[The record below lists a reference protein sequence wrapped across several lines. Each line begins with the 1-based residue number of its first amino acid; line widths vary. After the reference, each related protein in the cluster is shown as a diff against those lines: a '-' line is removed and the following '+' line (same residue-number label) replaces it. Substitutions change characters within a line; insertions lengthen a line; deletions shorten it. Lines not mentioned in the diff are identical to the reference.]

1 MNNKKKIILIILS
14 VVNLIMMFIPIIV
27 TSRPCNPDP
36 SINKVTVYISLFSYS
51 LGDFNYLIQKF
62 NSLNF
67 FSVVKDLIIY
77 MAFVLNLVF
86 SLLLLKKDKFLIG
99 VTITSFFQIIAWL
112 LFSIPGRAYIGFIPL
127 IPTLVV
133 FILSIIFRKKDKEL
147 VSNK

>member
-1 MNNKKKIILIILS
+1 MNNKKKITLIILS

-27 TSRPCNPDP
+27 TSNPDP

-62 NSLNF
+62 SLLNF

>member
-1 MNNKKKIILIILS
+1 MNNKKKITLIILS

-36 SINKVTVYISLFSYS
+36 CINKVTVYISLFSYS

-62 NSLNF
+62 SLLNF

-86 SLLLLKKDKFLIG
+86 SLLLLKKI
-99 VTITSFFQIIAWL
+99 SF
-112 LFSIPGRAYIGFIPL
+112 
-127 IPTLVV
+127 
-133 FILSIIFRKKDKEL
+133 
-147 VSNK
+147 